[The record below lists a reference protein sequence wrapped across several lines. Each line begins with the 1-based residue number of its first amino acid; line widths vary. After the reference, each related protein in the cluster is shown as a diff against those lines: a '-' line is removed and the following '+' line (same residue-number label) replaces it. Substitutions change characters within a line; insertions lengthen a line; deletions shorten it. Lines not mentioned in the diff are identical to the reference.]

1 MNGCT
6 TCNQSVRLRMHIKT
20 NPIVFISHIIR
31 DENFQRIREISRI
44 LSHQDRSCESSRSV
58 EIFLD
63 QYRGVGVFIPHDK
76 FIRIGLFRSVNRPF
90 VVSESRAT

>member
-1 MNGCT
+1 MDASRPEAREHLGGDTVKC
-6 TCNQSVRLRMHIKT
+6 
-20 NPIVFISHIIR
+20 R

-76 FIRIGLFRSVNRPF
+76 FIRIALFRSVNRPF

>member
-1 MNGCT
+1 M
-6 TCNQSVRLRMHIKT
+6 SRYARLYVMFCDQL
-20 NPIVFISHIIR
+20 PCDCIR

-58 EIFLD
+58 EISFD
-63 QYRGVGVFIPHDK
+63 QYRGVWVFIPHDK

>member
-1 MNGCT
+1 MNMSARGGG
-6 TCNQSVRLRMHIKT
+6 QVSSD
-20 NPIVFISHIIR
+20 FR

-76 FIRIGLFRSVNRPF
+76 FIRISLFRSVNRPF